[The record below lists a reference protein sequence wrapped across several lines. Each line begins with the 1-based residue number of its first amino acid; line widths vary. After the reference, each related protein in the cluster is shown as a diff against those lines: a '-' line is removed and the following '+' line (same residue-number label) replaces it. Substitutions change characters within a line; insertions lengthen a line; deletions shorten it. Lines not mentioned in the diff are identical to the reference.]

1 MRIDIDIHGAGHV
14 QLQALIMTEH
24 PTASDCHIYAC
35 TCMRSACSEVKMI
48 MIMTLQPGLLH
59 RIFEF
64 PKLKLEL
71 LPQGT

>member
-14 QLQALIMTEH
+14 QLQALIMIMKEH
-24 PTASDCHIYAC
+24 PTASDHDCHIYA
-35 TCMRSACSEVKMI
+35 CMRSACSEVK

-71 LPQGT
+71 LPQGA

>member
-14 QLQALIMTEH
+14 QLQALIMIMKEH

-35 TCMRSACSEVKMI
+35 MRSACSEVK

-71 LPQGT
+71 LPQGA